1 MILLALFVHLEA
13 EGAVRDFHH
22 SLRPAHITEAR
33 DEGERSQLLLMEPTL
48 PLFAL
53 AGARPECDFPSVSVD
68 NGPDQLFPLIGRSII
83 TRFGMAREERVPA

>member
-1 MILLALFVHLEA
+1 
-13 EGAVRDFHH
+13 
-22 SLRPAHITEAR
+22 
-33 DEGERSQLLLMEPTL
+33 MEPTL